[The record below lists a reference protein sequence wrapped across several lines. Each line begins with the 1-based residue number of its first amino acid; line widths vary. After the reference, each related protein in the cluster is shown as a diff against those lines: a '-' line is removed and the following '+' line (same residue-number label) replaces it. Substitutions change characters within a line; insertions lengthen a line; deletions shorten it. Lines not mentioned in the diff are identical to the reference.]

1 MRRAVLPLITLG
13 LFAMVVADRLS
24 HALAARKQTVVQG
37 PSDTRSAT
45 ITLRSNANSESSTG
59 GTSATPR
66 PVVAPTTPTID
77 RLARLAPRQQLSR
90 SAGLTYLDSLIS
102 ST

>member
-24 HALAARKQTVVQG
+24 HALANRQQTAVQG

-45 ITLRSNANSESSTG
+45 VTLR
-59 GTSATPR
+59 AT
-66 PVVAPTTPTID
+66 
-77 RLARLAPRQQLSR
+77 
-90 SAGLTYLDSLIS
+90 
-102 ST
+102 